1 MKVNLLEKSDDKI
14 VFEITGSSPAF
25 VNTIRRSIVNKVPV
39 MAAEKIDITAN
50 SSALY
55 DEMLAHRVGLIP
67 IKFPAGKYNLR
78 KDCSCKGKGCASC
91 EVKGVVKK
99 RGTTSVCGEDI
110 KFTDENV
117 SAKNPKE
124 LITKIIDRQEVNFE
138 LTARLGTAN
147 EHARWQPAL
156 VGYKYAPETDIS
168 KYCEKCQKELKTAS
182 ADDVDNAAGK
192 ITNPLAVEKF
202 RATVGACSEDASKL
216 DSDKSKLIV
225 TIESVSGLDP
235 KTIVLEALSVF
246 EKELK
251 EFEAEL
257 K

>member
-1 MKVNLLEKSDDKI
+1 MKVNLLEKSGDKI
-14 VFEITGSSPAF
+14 VFEITGSTPVF

-39 MAAEKIDITAN
+39 MAAEKIDISAN
-50 SSALY
+50 STALY
-55 DEMLAHRVGLIP
+55 DEMLAHRIGLTP
-67 IKFPAGKYNLR
+67 LKFPAGKYKLR
-78 KDCSCKGKGCASC
+78 ENCSCKGKGCANC
-91 EVKGVVKK
+91 EVKGIMKK
-99 RGTTSVCGEDI
+99 KGTVSVYGEDI

-124 LITKIIDRQEVNFE
+124 LIAKMIDLQEVDVE
-138 LTARLGTAN
+138 ITARLGTAS

-168 KYCEKCQKELKTAS
+168 KYCEKCQKELKS
-182 ADDVDNAAGK
+182 VSSAAGK